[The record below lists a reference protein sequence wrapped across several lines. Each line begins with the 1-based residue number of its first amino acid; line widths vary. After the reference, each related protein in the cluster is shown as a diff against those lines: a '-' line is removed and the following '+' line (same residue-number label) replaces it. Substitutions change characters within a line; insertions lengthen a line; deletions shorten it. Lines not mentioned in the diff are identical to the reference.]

1 MAASSLGGLASANSQ
16 VDRHAAVGRLQL
28 RMKAGQ
34 NSAARS
40 FDQPG
45 SSAQSAATQRAGV
58 GLVVFTGGGATTGG
72 GLTGAVVGG
81 GLSWAGAGDWTGL
94 LAHAASIPRI
104 KASKAG
110 RNDRCKC
117 AIGACRPNKGSMVM
131 WLILLEALAAL
142 LVLIFI
148 VWWTMF
154 SGRKSGERNQ
164 PHNDDKEK
172 P

>member
-1 MAASSLGGLASANSQ
+1 MAVSSLGGLASANWQ

-28 RMKAGQ
+28 RTKAGQ

-58 GLVVFTGGGATTGG
+58 GLAVLAGGEAATGG
-72 GLTGAVVGG
+72 GLTGAGIGG
-81 GLSWAGAGDWTGL
+81 DLSWAGAGDWTGL

-104 KASKAG
+104 KANKAG
-110 RNDRCKC
+110 RNDGRKR
-117 AIGACRPNKGSMVM
+117 AAGASRPNKGSFVM

-142 LVLIFI
+142 LALIFI

-154 SGRKSGERNQ
+154 SGRKNGERKRA
-164 PHNDDKEK
+164 NDDKEN

>member
-1 MAASSLGGLASANSQ
+1 
-16 VDRHAAVGRLQL
+16 
-28 RMKAGQ
+28 MKAGQ
-34 NSAARS
+34 NSAALS

-58 GLVVFTGGGATTGG
+58 GLLVLTGG
-72 GLTGAVVGG
+72 GLTGVGVGG

-104 KASKAG
+104 KASKAARKDG
-110 RNDRCKC
+110 RKR
-117 AIGACRPNKGSMVM
+117 AAGASRPNKGSIVM

-142 LVLIFI
+142 LALIFI

-154 SGRKSGERNQ
+154 SGRKNGERKRA
-164 PHNDDKEK
+164 HDDTEN